1 MQPDKVA
8 QSITLPSPIPGPDG
22 FPFLGILPKVGRD
35 PLKFFVE
42 MMDEYG
48 DLVRLDFGSREMY
61 LLTDPEGIKYVLQDN
76 NRNYAKG
83 YHQVKPVLGEGLVSA
98 EGEFWRYQRRLIQPQ
113 FHRTKIEG
121 FARVMTDLAAER
133 LAAWE
138 MYSRTGMPF
147 DLAQEMVRLTQQI
160 IARTMFSADVGVQTD
175 LLCEAFDVTLEYMN
189 MRLFS
194 PFDFIDKLPLP
205 TNRRFK
211 KALQSLDET
220 MFGLIENRRRQANPP
235 EDLLTMLLEVR
246 DPETGEGMDDR
257 QIRDEVV
264 TIFFA
269 GHETTASTLSWTW
282 YLLAQHPEA
291 VKLLQDEAAS
301 VLGSQT
307 PAFSDFHSLGYTRK
321 VIDESLRIYP
331 PAWMFAR
338 TAITEDEICGYHIP
352 AGAMIM
358 LSPYATHRHS
368 KYWEDPD
375 RFDPERFSSEAAA
388 ARHKMAYFPFGG
400 GPRLCIGKDFALVE
414 AALILTMMIQK
425 YVFHLVPGQQV
436 KAQPIATLRPR
447 PGVMMTISPR
457 EA

>member
-1 MQPDKVA
+1 MQPNK
-8 QSITLPSPIPGPDG
+8 ITLPASLSSPIPGPDG
-22 FPFLGILPKVGRD
+22 FPFVGILPKIGRD

-42 MMDEYG
+42 MMNEYG

-98 EGEFWRYQRRLIQPQ
+98 EGEFWRRQRRLIQPH
-113 FHRTKIEG
+113 FHRAKIEG
-121 FARVMTDLAAER
+121 FSSVITDLAAER
-133 LAAWE
+133 LASWDA
-138 MYSRTGMPF
+138 YSRTSTPF
-147 DLAQEMVRLTQQI
+147 DLAQEMVWLTQQI
-160 IARTMFSADVGVQTD
+160 IASTMFSTDVGIQTEA
-175 LLCEAFDVTLEYMN
+175 LCEAFDVTLEYMN

-194 PFDFIDKLPLP
+194 PFDFIDRLPLP

-211 KALQSLDET
+211 KALRTLDEI
-220 MFGLIENRRRQANPP
+220 MFGLIENRRRGANRP
-235 EDLLTMLLEVR
+235 EDLLTMLIEAR

-269 GHETTASTLSWTW
+269 GHETTASTLSWTG

-291 VKLLQDEAAS
+291 VVLLQEEVARTVGDR
-301 VLGSQT
+301 T
-307 PAFSDFHSLGYTRK
+307 PAFNDYPSLNYTRQ

-338 TAITEDEICGYHIP
+338 TAIMEDEVSGYHIP

-358 LSPYATHRHS
+358 LSPYATHRHP
-368 KYWEDPD
+368 KYWQGPERFDPD
-375 RFDPERFSSEAAA
+375 RFRPEASAT
-388 ARHKMAYFPFGG
+388 RHKMAYFPFGG

-414 AALILTMMIQK
+414 ATLILTMMVQQ
-425 YVFHLVPGQQV
+425 YNFSLVPGQHV

-447 PGVMMTISPR
+447 PGVQMMVSPR
-457 EA
+457 GA